1 MDRED
6 LNQAQQELEAL
17 RAQEASKSPSARNI
31 YSREG
36 LEGTSLY
43 NAPQAGQAFDQA
55 SKDQDPSPTLDRAEE
70 GIGSQQVKEQAL
82 TPELRPP
89 PEIAKPMDQEKHASE
104 MQRDDEAA
112 RLANY
117 EAMADRLEQQQGQQ
131 VDRGHE
137 L

>member
-6 LNQAQQELEAL
+6 LNQAQQELKAL
-17 RAQEASKSPSARNI
+17 RAQDASLSPTTRDS
-31 YSREG
+31 SREG

-43 NAPQAGQAFDQA
+43 NAPQMGQAFDQA
-55 SKDQDPSPTLDRAEE
+55 SKGQDNSPTPERAEE
-70 GIGSQQVKEQAL
+70 GIGSQQVKDQAM

-89 PEIAKPMDQEKHASE
+89 PKIAKPVDQEKHASE

-131 VDRGHE
+131 LDRGYE